1 MKLRTGFAIVAV
13 LAAATI
19 AARGQSPAPAE
30 ANLAGGK
37 APADIIFVN
46 GKVFT
51 ADAQDR
57 VVEGFAVTGDRFVVA
72 GTNDLV
78 RRYAGPQ
85 TKVIDLKGHFV
96 SPGITD
102 DHFHNEGGGPGVDLS
117 HVRSL
122 GELLTTVANAA
133 AAVPADTVIVSNSDW
148 HEAQLK
154 EQRLPT
160 AEEIEQ
166 AAPNKP
172 VVLVRGGHEYI
183 LNTTALKK
191 WNVTKDT
198 PVPAGGQISRNGAGE
213 LTGELFDEARAMVTL
228 PRPKP
233 VSLDDILATQKAVAP
248 YGMTALRIPGS
259 YKGNMIDAYH
269 LMKQAEAEGKL
280 TLRWTVYMPGFSLR
294 SADAARKAMEA
305 WGTHQGEGDDW
316 VKVDGVKL
324 LVDGGFEGGHL
335 SKPYLEPYGKGG
347 TFTGLT
353 VSPPTAFTEVVREL
367 NSKGWHVITHAVGDA
382 ALDEVLDA
390 YAAADKDDSIKGKR
404 WSVEHAF
411 VSRPEQVARLKALDI
426 AVSAQDHLYLAAPVL
441 KKYWGWDTASEVTP
455 VKTYLDAGL
464 LVAGG
469 TDSPVIPFN
478 PFWNLYHMASRDT
491 ISDGVYG
498 EDQKIASRPLLLR
511 LVTINYAKLIGE
523 ERTRGS
529 IEPGKLADFAVLT
542 EDFLTA
548 KPDAIRDM
556 KALSTWVGG
565 REVYRAQG
573 YE

>member
-1 MKLRTGFAIVAV
+1 MKLRTGFAI
-13 LAAATI
+13 AAALTVMTS
-19 AARGQSPAPAE
+19 AARAQSPAPA
-30 ANLAGGK
+30 
-37 APADIIFVN
+37 DTVFVN

-51 ADAQDR
+51 ADDADH
-57 VVEGFAVTGDRFVVA
+57 VVQGFAIVGDRFVAA
-72 GTNDLV
+72 GTDSDV
-78 RRYAGPQ
+78 RRYVGPQ
-85 TKVIDLKGHFV
+85 TKVIDMKGRFV

-133 AAVPADTVIVSNSDW
+133 AAAPADTVIVSNSDW

-198 PVPAGGQISRNGAGE
+198 PVPAGGQISRNDAGE
-213 LTGELFDEARAMVTL
+213 LTGELFDEARSMVTL

-233 VSLDDILATQKAVAP
+233 VSMDDILATQKAVAP
-248 YGMTALRIPGS
+248 YGMTALRIPGA
-259 YKGNMIDAYH
+259 YKGDMVQAYH

-294 SADAARKAMEA
+294 SAEAARKAIES

-353 VSPPTAFTEVVREL
+353 VSPPSAYTEVVREL
-367 NSKGWHVITHAVGDA
+367 NSRGWHVITHAVGDA

-390 YAAADKDDSIKGKR
+390 YAAADKDSSIKGKR

-441 KKYWGWDTASEVTP
+441 KKYWGWEIASEVTP

-469 TDSPVIPFN
+469 TDSPVVPFN

-498 EDQKIASRPLLLR
+498 EDQKIASRPLLLK

-523 ERTRGS
+523 EKTRGS

-542 EDFLTA
+542 NDFLTA
-548 KPDAIRDM
+548 KPETIRDM

-565 REVYRAQG
+565 HEVYRAPG

>member
-1 MKLRTGFAIVAV
+1 MKLKTGLRTGLAIVAAF
-13 LAAATI
+13 AAATSLARAQTP
-19 AARGQSPAPAE
+19 AAAPT
-30 ANLAGGK
+30 
-37 APADIIFVN
+37 PADIVFVN

-51 ADAQDR
+51 ADDSDH
-57 VVEGFAVTGDRFVVA
+57 VVQGFAVTGDRFVAA
-72 GTNDLV
+72 GTDSDV
-78 RRYAGPQ
+78 RRYVGPQ
-85 TKVIDLKGHFV
+85 TRVIDLKGHFV

-102 DHFHNEGGGPGVDLS
+102 DHFHNEGGGSGVDLS

-133 AAVPADTVIVSNSDW
+133 AAAPADTVIVSNSDW

-166 AAPNKP
+166 AAPGKP

-183 LNTTALKK
+183 LNTSALKK

-198 PVPAGGQISRNGAGE
+198 PVAAGGQISRNDAGE
-213 LTGELFDEARAMVTL
+213 LTGELFDEARSMVTL

-233 VSLDDILATQKAVAP
+233 VSMDDILATQKAVAP

-259 YKGNMIDAYH
+259 YKGDMIAAYR

-294 SADAARKAMEA
+294 SAEAARKAIES

-324 LVDGGFEGGHL
+324 MVDGGFEGGHL
-335 SKPYLEPYGKGG
+335 SKPYLEPYGKRG

-353 VSPPTAFTEVVREL
+353 VSPPNAYTEVVREL

-382 ALDEVLDA
+382 ALDEVLDG
-390 YAAADKDDSIKGKR
+390 YAAADKDSSIKGKR

-441 KKYWGWDTASEVTP
+441 KKYWGWDIASEVTP

-469 TDSPVIPFN
+469 TDSPVVPFN

-498 EDQKIASRPLLLR
+498 EDQKIASRPLLLK
-511 LVTINYAKLIGE
+511 LVTLNYAKLIGE
-523 ERTRGS
+523 EKSRGS

-542 EDFLTA
+542 DDFLTA
-548 KPDAIRDM
+548 RPETIRDM

>member
-1 MKLRTGFAIVAV
+1 MKLRTGLVAAV
-13 LAAATI
+13 MVCAAATAAI
-19 AARGQSPAPAE
+19 AQSPAPAD
-30 ANLAGGK
+30 LV
-37 APADIIFVN
+37 FVN

-51 ADAQDR
+51 ADRGDR
-57 VVEGFAVTGDRFVVA
+57 VVQGFAITDERFVA
-72 GTNDLV
+72 IGTDSEV
-78 RRYAGPQ
+78 RGYVGPK
-85 TKVIDLKGHFV
+85 TSVIDLKGRFV

-117 HVRSL
+117 HVRTI

-133 AAVPADTVIVSNSDW
+133 SAAPAGTVIVSNSDW

-160 AEEIEQ
+160 AEELEQ
-166 AAPNKP
+166 AAGDKP

-183 LNTTALKK
+183 LNNTALKK
-191 WNVTKDT
+191 WNVSKDT
-198 PVPAGGQISRNGAGE
+198 PVPAGGQISRNASGE
-213 LTGELFDEARAMVTL
+213 LTGELFDEAKALVTL
-228 PRPKP
+228 PRPQP
-233 VSLDDILATQKAVAP
+233 VSMTDILATQKAVAP
-248 YGMTALRIPGS
+248 YGITALRIPGA
-259 YKGNMIDAYH
+259 YKGDMIEAYR
-269 LMKQAEAEGKL
+269 LMKQAETDGKL

-294 SADAARKAMEA
+294 SAEAARKAIEA
-305 WGTHQGEGDDW
+305 WGTRQGEGDDW

-324 LVDGGFEGGHL
+324 IVDGGFEGGHL
-335 SKPYLEPYGKGG
+335 SKPYLEPYGQGG
-347 TFTGLT
+347 KFTGLI
-353 VSPPTAFTEVVREL
+353 VSPPNAYTEVVREL

-390 YAAADKDDSIKGKR
+390 YAAADKDASIKGKR

-411 VSRPEQVARLKALDI
+411 VSRPEQVARLKELDV

-441 KKYWGWDTASEVTP
+441 KKYWGWETASEVTP

-469 TDSPVIPFN
+469 TDSPVVPFN

-523 ERTRGS
+523 DKTRGS

-542 EDFLTA
+542 DDFLTA
-548 KPDAIRDM
+548 QAETIREM

-565 REVYRAQG
+565 REVYRAAG

>member
-1 MKLRTGFAIVAV
+1 MKLQTTLLMTAV
-13 LAAATI
+13 LTCAAGVAAA
-19 AARGQSPAPAE
+19 QSPP
-30 ANLAGGK
+30 
-37 APADIIFVN
+37 PADIVFIN

-51 ADAQDR
+51 ADDGDR
-57 VVEGFAVTGDRFVVA
+57 VVQGFAVKGDRFVAA
-72 GTNDLV
+72 GTDDDV

-85 TKVIDLKGHFV
+85 TRVIDLKGRFV

-102 DHFHNEGGGPGVDLS
+102 DHFHNEGGGSGVDLS

-133 AAVPADTVIVSNSDW
+133 AAAPADAVIVSNSDW
-148 HEAQLK
+148 HEAQLR

-166 AAPNKP
+166 AAPGKP

-183 LNTTALKK
+183 LNSTALKK

-198 PVPAGGQISRNGAGE
+198 PVPAGGQISRNEAGE
-213 LTGELFDEARAMVTL
+213 LTGELFDEAKALVSL
-228 PRPKP
+228 PHPKP
-233 VSLDDILATQKAVAP
+233 VGMDDILATQKAVAP

-259 YKGNMIDAYH
+259 YKGDMIAAYR
-269 LMKQAEAEGKL
+269 LMKQAEAEDRL

-294 SADAARKAMEA
+294 SAEAARKAMES

-316 VKVDGVKL
+316 VKIDGVKL
-324 LVDGGFEGGHL
+324 MVDGGFEGGHL

-353 VSPPTAFTEVVREL
+353 VSPPSAYTEVVREL

-382 ALDEVLDA
+382 ALDEVLDG
-390 YAAADKDDSIKGKR
+390 YAAADKDASIKGKR

-411 VSRPEQVARLKALDI
+411 VSRPEQVARLKQLDI

-441 KKYWGWDTASEVTP
+441 KKYWGWDIASEVTP

-469 TDSPVIPFN
+469 TDSPVVPFN

-498 EDQKIASRPLLLR
+498 ADQKIASRPLLLR

-523 ERTRGS
+523 EKTRGS

-542 EDFLTA
+542 DDFLTV
-548 KPDAIRDM
+548 KLDAIRDM
-556 KALSTWVGG
+556 KALATWVGG
-565 REVYRAQG
+565 REVYRAPG

>member
-1 MKLRTGFAIVAV
+1 MKPHITLLMTAV
-13 LAAATI
+13 LTCAAS
-19 AARGQSPAPAE
+19 AAPAQSPP
-30 ANLAGGK
+30 
-37 APADIIFVN
+37 PADIVFIN

-51 ADAQDR
+51 ADDGDR
-57 VVEGFAVTGDRFVVA
+57 VVQGFAVKGDRFVAA
-72 GTNDLV
+72 GTDDDV

-85 TKVIDLKGHFV
+85 TRVIDLKGRFV

-102 DHFHNEGGGPGVDLS
+102 DHFHNEGGGSGVDLS

-133 AAVPADTVIVSNSDW
+133 AAAPADAVIVSNSDW

-166 AAPNKP
+166 AAPGKP

-183 LNTTALKK
+183 LNSTALKK

-198 PVPAGGQISRNGAGE
+198 PVPAGGQISRNEAGE
-213 LTGELFDEARAMVTL
+213 LTGELFDEAKALVSL

-233 VSLDDILATQKAVAP
+233 VGMDDILATQKAVAP

-259 YKGNMIDAYH
+259 YKGDMIAAYR
-269 LMKQAEAEGKL
+269 LMKQAEAEDRL

-294 SADAARKAMEA
+294 SAEAARKAMES

-316 VKVDGVKL
+316 VKIDGVKL
-324 LVDGGFEGGHL
+324 MVDGGFEGGHL

-353 VSPPTAFTEVVREL
+353 VSPPSAYTEVVREL
-367 NSKGWHVITHAVGDA
+367 NNKGWHVITHAVGDA
-382 ALDEVLDA
+382 ALDEVLDG
-390 YAAADKDDSIKGKR
+390 YAAADKDASIKGKR

-411 VSRPEQVARLKALDI
+411 VSRPEQVARLKQLDI

-441 KKYWGWDTASEVTP
+441 KKYWGWDIASEVTP

-464 LVAGG
+464 LVASG
-469 TDSPVIPFN
+469 TDSPVVPFN

-498 EDQKIASRPLLLR
+498 ADQKIASRPLLLR
-511 LVTINYAKLIGE
+511 LVTINYARLIGE
-523 ERTRGS
+523 EKTRGS

-542 EDFLTA
+542 DDFLTV
-548 KPDAIRDM
+548 KLDAIRDM
-556 KALSTWVGG
+556 KALATWVGG
-565 REVYRAQG
+565 REVYRAPG

>member
-1 MKLRTGFAIVAV
+1 MKLRTELRTGLAIVAALTV
-13 LAAATI
+13 NSAAFAQ
-19 AARGQSPAPAE
+19 APAPAD
-30 ANLAGGK
+30 LV
-37 APADIIFVN
+37 FVN

-51 ADAQDR
+51 ADDADH
-57 VVEGFAVTGDRFVVA
+57 VVQGFAVAGDRFVAA
-72 GTNDLV
+72 GTDGDV
-78 RRYAGPQ
+78 RRYVGPQ
-85 TKVIDLKGHFV
+85 TRVIDLKGRFV

-102 DHFHNEGGGPGVDLS
+102 DHFHNEGGGAGVDLS

-133 AAVPADTVIVSNSDW
+133 TAAPADTVIVSNSDW

-166 AAPNKP
+166 AAPGKP

-183 LNTTALKK
+183 LNTSALKK

-198 PVPAGGQISRNGAGE
+198 PVPAGGQISRNDAGE
-213 LTGELFDEARAMVTL
+213 LTGELFDEARTMVTL

-233 VSLDDILATQKAVAP
+233 VSMDDILATQKAVAP
-248 YGMTALRIPGS
+248 YGMTALRIPGA
-259 YKGNMIDAYH
+259 YKGDMIQAYR
-269 LMKQAEAEGKL
+269 LMKQAEAEDKL

-294 SADAARKAMEA
+294 SAEAARKAIES

-335 SKPYLEPYGKGG
+335 SKPYLEPYGQGG
-347 TFTGLT
+347 KFTGLI
-353 VSPPTAFTEVVREL
+353 VSPPPAYTEVVREL

-390 YAAADKDDSIKGKR
+390 YAAADKDSSIKGKR

-469 TDSPVIPFN
+469 TDSPVVPFN

-498 EDQKIASRPLLLR
+498 EDQKIASRPLLLK

-523 ERTRGS
+523 EKTRGS

-542 EDFLTA
+542 DDFLTA
-548 KPDAIRDM
+548 RPETIRDM

>member
-1 MKLRTGFAIVAV
+1 MKLRLAIAVA
-13 LAAATI
+13 LAFAAA
-19 AARGQSPAPAE
+19 AAQAQSPAPA
-30 ANLAGGK
+30 
-37 APADIIFVN
+37 DIVFVN

-51 ADAQDR
+51 ADGGDH
-57 VVEGFAVTGDRFVVA
+57 VVQGFAIKGDRFVAA
-72 GTNDLV
+72 GSDGEM
-78 RRYAGPQ
+78 RRYVGAQ
-85 TKVIDLKGHFV
+85 TRVVDLKGHFV

-102 DHFHNEGGGPGVDLS
+102 DHFHNEGGGSGVDLS

-133 AAVPADTVIVSNSDW
+133 ASAPAGTVIVSNSDW

-160 AEEIEQ
+160 ADELEQ
-166 AAPNKP
+166 ASPGKP

-183 LNTTALKK
+183 LNQAALKK
-191 WNVTKDT
+191 WNITRDT
-198 PVPAGGQISRNGAGE
+198 PVPAGGQISRSASGE
-213 LTGELFDEARAMVTL
+213 LTGELFDEAKKLVTL
-228 PRPKP
+228 PPPKP
-233 VSLDDILATQKAVAP
+233 VSMEDILNTQKALAP
-248 YGMTALRIPGS
+248 YGMTAVRIPGA
-259 YKGNMIDAYH
+259 YRGNMIEAYH

-294 SADAARKAMEA
+294 SAEAARKAIQS

-324 LVDGGFEGGHL
+324 MVDGGFEGGHL

-353 VSPPTAFTEVVREL
+353 VSPPAAYTEVVREL
-367 NSKGWHVITHAVGDA
+367 NRDGWHVITHAVGDA

-390 YAAADKDDSIKGKR
+390 YAAADKDASIKGKR

-411 VSRPEQVARLKALDI
+411 VSRPEQVARLKELDI

-441 KKYWGWDTASEVTP
+441 KKYWGWEIAHEVTP

-469 TDSPVIPFN
+469 TDSPVVPFN

-498 EDQKIASRPLLLR
+498 KDQKIASRPLLLR
-511 LVTINYAKLIGE
+511 LVTINYARLIGE
-523 ERTRGS
+523 EKTRGS

-542 EDFLTA
+542 DDFLTV
-548 KPDAIRDM
+548 KPQAIRDM

-565 REVYRAQG
+565 REVYRAAG

>member
-1 MKLRTGFAIVAV
+1 MNPRIFFV
-13 LAAATI
+13 LAVALACAAAS
-19 AARGQSPAPAE
+19 AAQAQTPAPA
-30 ANLAGGK
+30 
-37 APADIIFVN
+37 DTVFIH

-51 ADAQDR
+51 ADDGDH
-57 VVEGFAVTGDRFVVA
+57 VVQGFAVKGDRFVA
-72 GTNDLV
+72 TGTDV
-78 RRYAGPQ
+78 DVSRYVGPQ
-85 TKVIDLKGHFV
+85 TRVVDLKGHFV

-102 DHFHNEGGGPGVDLS
+102 DHFHNEGGGAGVDLS

-133 AAVPADTVIVSNSDW
+133 AAAQADTIIVSNSDW

-160 AEEIEQ
+160 ADEIEQ
-166 AAPNKP
+166 AAPGKP

-183 LNTTALKK
+183 LNQAALKK
-191 WNVTKDT
+191 WNITRDT
-198 PVPAGGQISRNGAGE
+198 PVPAGGQISRNASGE
-213 LTGELFDEARAMVTL
+213 LTGELFDEAKGLVTL

-233 VSLDDILATQKAVAP
+233 VSVDDILTTQKAVAP
-248 YGMTALRIPGS
+248 YGMTAIRVPGA
-259 YKGNMIDAYH
+259 YKGDMIAAYH

-280 TLRWTVYMPGFSLR
+280 TLRWTVYMPGFALR

-324 LVDGGFEGGHL
+324 MVDGGFEGGHL

-353 VSPPTAFTEVVREL
+353 VSPPSVYTEVVREL

-390 YAAADKDDSIKGKR
+390 YAAADKDASIKGKR

-411 VSRPEQVARLKALDI
+411 VSRPEQVARLKQLDI

-441 KKYWGWDTASEVTP
+441 KKYWGWETASEVTP

-469 TDSPVIPFN
+469 TDSPVVPFN

-498 EDQKIASRPLLLR
+498 ADQKIASRPLLLK

-523 ERTRGS
+523 EKNRGS

-542 EDFLTA
+542 DDFLTV
-548 KPDAIRDM
+548 PPETIRDM

-565 REVYRAQG
+565 REVFHAPGDGLR
-573 YE
+573 

>member
-1 MKLRTGFAIVAV
+1 MKLRTGIAIVA
-13 LAAATI
+13 AFAATTSL
-19 AARGQSPAPAE
+19 ARAQTQVASP
-30 ANLAGGK
+30 

-57 VVEGFAVTGDRFVVA
+57 VVEGFAVTGDHFVVA
-72 GTNDLV
+72 GPDDFV
-78 RRYAGPQ
+78 RKYAGPQ
-85 TKVIDLKGHFV
+85 TKVIDLKGRFV

-102 DHFHNEGGGPGVDLS
+102 DHFHNEGGGTGVDLS

-133 AAVPADTVIVSNSDW
+133 AAAPVDAVIVSNSDW

-183 LNTTALKK
+183 LNTSALKK
-191 WNVTKDT
+191 WNVTKET
-198 PVPAGGQISRNGAGE
+198 PVPAGGQISRNDAGE
-213 LTGELFDEARAMVTL
+213 LTGELFDEARTMVTL

-233 VSLDDILATQKAVAP
+233 VSMEDILATQRAVAP
-248 YGMTALRIPGS
+248 YGMTALRIPGA
-259 YKGNMIDAYH
+259 YKGDMIQAYR

-294 SADAARKAMEA
+294 SAEAARKAIES

-335 SKPYLEPYGKGG
+335 SKPYLEPYGQGG
-347 TFTGLT
+347 KFTGLT
-353 VSPPTAFTEVVREL
+353 VSPPPAYTEVVREL
-367 NSKGWHVITHAVGDA
+367 NSGGWHVITHAVGDA

-390 YAAADKDDSIKGKR
+390 YAAADKDSSIKGKR

-441 KKYWGWDTASEVTP
+441 KKYWGWETASEVTP

-469 TDSPVIPFN
+469 TDSPVVPFN

-523 ERTRGS
+523 EKTRGS

-542 EDFLTA
+542 DDFLTV
-548 KPDAIRDM
+548 KPETIRDM

-565 REVYRAQG
+565 REVYRVQG

>member
-1 MKLRTGFAIVAV
+1 MKLQTELVIVAALTV
-13 LAAATI
+13 NSAAFA
-19 AARGQSPAPAE
+19 QAP
-30 ANLAGGK
+30 
-37 APADIIFVN
+37 APADIVFVN

-51 ADAQDR
+51 ADEADH
-57 VVEGFAVTGDRFVVA
+57 VVQGFAVAGDRFVAA
-72 GTNDLV
+72 GTDGDV
-78 RRYAGPQ
+78 RRYVGPQ
-85 TKVIDLKGHFV
+85 TRVIDLKGRFV
-96 SPGITD
+96 APGITD

-117 HVRSL
+117 HVRTL

-133 AAVPADTVIVSNSDW
+133 AAAPVDTVIVSNSDW

-160 AEEIEQ
+160 ADEIEQ

-183 LNTTALKK
+183 LNTSALKK
-191 WNVTKDT
+191 WNITKDT
-198 PVPAGGQISRNGAGE
+198 PVPAGGQISRNDAGE
-213 LTGELFDEARAMVTL
+213 LTGELFDEARTMVTL

-233 VSLDDILATQKAVAP
+233 VGMDDILATQKAVAP
-248 YGMTALRIPGS
+248 YGMTALRIPGA

-294 SADAARKAMEA
+294 SAEAARKAIES

-324 LVDGGFEGGHL
+324 MVDGGFEGGHL

-347 TFTGLT
+347 KFTGLT
-353 VSPPTAFTEVVREL
+353 VSPPSAYTEVVREL
-367 NSKGWHVITHAVGDA
+367 SSRGWHVITHAVGDA

-390 YAAADKDDSIKGKR
+390 YAAADKDSSIKGKR

-441 KKYWGWDTASEVTP
+441 KKYWGWETASEVTP

-469 TDSPVIPFN
+469 TDSPVVPFN

-498 EDQKIASRPLLLR
+498 EDQKIASRPLLLK
-511 LVTINYAKLIGE
+511 LVTLNYAKLIGE
-523 ERTRGS
+523 EKTRGS
-529 IEPGKLADFAVLT
+529 IEPGKLADFAVLSD
-542 EDFLTA
+542 DFLTA
-548 KPDAIRDM
+548 KPEAIRDM

>member
-1 MKLRTGFAIVAV
+1 MAMKCRTAVGIATLLGLVA
-13 LAAATI
+13 AGATR
-19 AARGQSPAPAE
+19 AQTP
-30 ANLAGGK
+30 
-37 APADIIFVN
+37 APADIVFIN

-51 ADAQDR
+51 ADDGDR
-57 VVEGFAVTGDRFVVA
+57 LVQGFAITGDHFVATGADIAVS
-72 GTNDLV
+72 
-78 RRYAGPQ
+78 RYIGAQ
-85 TKVIDLKGHFV
+85 TKVVDLKGRFV

-102 DHFHNEGGGPGVDLS
+102 DHFHNEGGGSGVDLS

-133 AAVPADTVIVSNSDW
+133 ASAPAEMIIVSNSDW

-166 AAPNKP
+166 AASGKP

-191 WNVTKDT
+191 WNITKDT
-198 PVPAGGQISRNGAGE
+198 PVPAGGQISRNEAGE
-213 LTGELFDEARAMVTL
+213 LTGELFDEAKALVTL

-233 VSLDDILATQKAVAP
+233 VGLEDILTTQKAVAP

-259 YKGNMIDAYH
+259 YKGDMIAAYR
-269 LMKQAEAEGKL
+269 LMKQAEADGKL

-294 SADAARKAMEA
+294 SADAARKAMES

-324 LVDGGFEGGHL
+324 MVDGGFEGGHL

-353 VSPPTAFTEVVREL
+353 VSPTPAFTEVVREL

-382 ALDEVLDA
+382 ALDEVLDG
-390 YAAADKDDSIKGKR
+390 YAAADKDTSIKGKR

-411 VSRPEQVARLKALDI
+411 VSRPEQVARLKQLDI

-441 KKYWGWDTASEVTP
+441 KKYWGWEIASEVTP

-469 TDSPVIPFN
+469 TDSPVVPFN

-498 EDQKIASRPLLLR
+498 ADQKIASRPLLLR

-523 ERTRGS
+523 EKSRGS

-542 EDFLTA
+542 DDFLTV
-548 KPDAIRDM
+548 KPEAIRDM

-565 REVYRAQG
+565 REVYRAPG

>member
-1 MKLRTGFAIVAV
+1 MKLRTRLVIVAA
-13 LAAATI
+13 LACTPTSAAW
-19 AARGQSPAPAE
+19 AQAQPQSPAPA
-30 ANLAGGK
+30 
-37 APADIIFVN
+37 DVVFVN

-57 VVEGFAVTGDRFVVA
+57 VFQAFAVTSDRFVAV
-72 GTNDLV
+72 GTDSAV
-78 RRYAGPQ
+78 RRHVGPR
-85 TKVIDLKGHFV
+85 TKLIDLKGRFV
-96 SPGITD
+96 APGLTD

-117 HVRSL
+117 HVRTV
-122 GELLTTVANAA
+122 GELLTMVANAA
-133 AAVPADTVIVSNSDW
+133 AAAPAGTVIVSNSDW

-160 AEEIEQ
+160 AEELEQ
-166 AAPNKP
+166 AAPGKP

-183 LNTTALKK
+183 LNQAALKK
-191 WNVTKDT
+191 WNITADT
-198 PVPAGGQISRNGAGE
+198 PVPAGGQISRSSSGE
-213 LTGELFDEARAMVTL
+213 LTGELFDEAKGLVTL
-228 PRPKP
+228 PRQKP
-233 VSLDDILATQKAVAP
+233 VSMADILTTQKTLAP
-248 YGMTALRIPGS
+248 YGITAIRIPGA
-259 YKGNMIDAYH
+259 YKGDMIEAYH

-294 SADAARKAMEA
+294 SAEAARKAIEA
-305 WGTHQGEGDDW
+305 WGTSQGEGDDW

-324 LVDGGFEGGHL
+324 IVDGGFEGGHL
-335 SKPYLEPYGKGG
+335 SKPYLEPYGQGG
-347 TFTGLT
+347 KFTGLT
-353 VSPPTAFTEVVREL
+353 VSPPNAYTEVVREL
-367 NSKGWHVITHAVGDA
+367 NRKGWHVITHAVGDA
-382 ALDEVLDA
+382 GLDEVLDA
-390 YAAADKDDSIKGKR
+390 YAAADKDASIKGKR

-411 VSRPEQVARLKALDI
+411 VSRPEQVARLKQLDV

-441 KKYWGWDTASEVTP
+441 KKYWGWETASEVTP

-469 TDSPVIPFN
+469 TDSPVVPFN

-498 EDQKIASRPLLLR
+498 EDQKIVSRPLLLK

-523 ERTRGS
+523 EKTRGS

-542 EDFLTA
+542 DDFLTA
-548 KPDAIRDM
+548 KPETIRDM

-565 REVYRAQG
+565 REVYHAPG
-573 YE
+573 YD

>member
-1 MKLRTGFAIVAV
+1 MKLRTGLAI
-13 LAAATI
+13 AAALTVMTS
-19 AARGQSPAPAE
+19 AARAQSPAPA
-30 ANLAGGK
+30 
-37 APADIIFVN
+37 DIVFVN

-51 ADAQDR
+51 ADDADH
-57 VVEGFAVTGDRFVVA
+57 VVQGFAVAGDRFVAA
-72 GTNDLV
+72 GTDSDV
-78 RRYAGPQ
+78 RRYVGPQ
-85 TKVIDLKGHFV
+85 TKVIDMKGHFV

-133 AAVPADTVIVSNSDW
+133 AAAPADTVIVSNSDW

-198 PVPAGGQISRNGAGE
+198 PVPAGGQISRNDAGE
-213 LTGELFDEARAMVTL
+213 LTGELFDEARSMVTL

-233 VSLDDILATQKAVAP
+233 VSMEDILATQKAVAP
-248 YGMTALRIPGS
+248 YGMTALRIPGA
-259 YKGNMIDAYH
+259 YKGDMVQAYH

-294 SADAARKAMEA
+294 SAEAARKAIES

-353 VSPPTAFTEVVREL
+353 VSPPSAYTEVVREL
-367 NSKGWHVITHAVGDA
+367 NSGGWHVITHAVGDA

-390 YAAADKDDSIKGKR
+390 YAAADKDSSIKGKR

-441 KKYWGWDTASEVTP
+441 KKYWGWEIASEVTP

-469 TDSPVIPFN
+469 TDSPVVPFN

-498 EDQKIASRPLLLR
+498 EDQKIASRPLLLK

-523 ERTRGS
+523 EKTRGS

-542 EDFLTA
+542 NDFLTA
-548 KPDAIRDM
+548 KPETIRDM

-565 REVYRAQG
+565 HEVYRAPG

>member
-1 MKLRTGFAIVAV
+1 MKLQTTLLMTAV
-13 LAAATI
+13 LTCAAGVAAA
-19 AARGQSPAPAE
+19 QSPP
-30 ANLAGGK
+30 
-37 APADIIFVN
+37 PADIVFIN

-51 ADAQDR
+51 ADDGDR
-57 VVEGFAVTGDRFVVA
+57 VVQGFAVKGDRFVAA
-72 GTNDLV
+72 GTDDDV

-85 TKVIDLKGHFV
+85 TRVIDLKGRFV

-102 DHFHNEGGGPGVDLS
+102 DHFHNEGGGSGVDLS

-133 AAVPADTVIVSNSDW
+133 AAAPADAVIVSNSDW

-166 AAPNKP
+166 AAPGKP

-183 LNTTALKK
+183 LNSTALKK

-198 PVPAGGQISRNGAGE
+198 PVPAGGQISRNEAGE
-213 LTGELFDEARAMVTL
+213 LTGELFDEAKALVSL

-233 VSLDDILATQKAVAP
+233 VGMDDILATQKAVAP

-259 YKGNMIDAYH
+259 YKGDMIAAYR
-269 LMKQAEAEGKL
+269 LMKQAEAEDRL

-294 SADAARKAMEA
+294 SAEAARKAMES

-316 VKVDGVKL
+316 VKIDGVKL
-324 LVDGGFEGGHL
+324 MVDGGFEGGHL

-353 VSPPTAFTEVVREL
+353 VSPPSAYTEVVREL
-367 NSKGWHVITHAVGDA
+367 NNKGWHVITHAVGDA
-382 ALDEVLDA
+382 ALDEVLDG
-390 YAAADKDDSIKGKR
+390 YAAADKDASIKGKR

-411 VSRPEQVARLKALDI
+411 VSRPEQVARLKQLDI

-441 KKYWGWDTASEVTP
+441 KKYWGWDIASEVTP

-469 TDSPVIPFN
+469 TDSPVVPFN

-498 EDQKIASRPLLLR
+498 ADQKIASRPVLLR
-511 LVTINYAKLIGE
+511 LVTINYARLIGE
-523 ERTRGS
+523 EKTRGS

-542 EDFLTA
+542 DDFLTV
-548 KPDAIRDM
+548 KLDAIRDM
-556 KALSTWVGG
+556 KALATWVGG
-565 REVYRAQG
+565 REVYRAPG

>member
-1 MKLRTGFAIVAV
+1 MQLPTGLAIVTAV
-13 LAAATI
+13 ACITASAAAAQTQ
-19 AARGQSPAPAE
+19 AASPAPAE
-30 ANLAGGK
+30 
-37 APADIIFVN
+37 IVFVN

-57 VVEGFAVTGDRFVVA
+57 VVQGFAVAGDRFVA
-72 GTNDLV
+72 IGTDDDV
-78 RRYAGPQ
+78 RGYVGPG
-85 TKVIDLKGHFV
+85 TRVIDLKGRFV
-96 SPGITD
+96 APGITD

-117 HVRSL
+117 HVRTV
-122 GELLTTVANAA
+122 GELLTTVANIAA
-133 AAVPADTVIVSNSDW
+133 AASPGTVIVSNSDW

-160 AEEIEQ
+160 AEELEQ
-166 AAPNKP
+166 AAPGKP

-183 LNTTALKK
+183 LNNAALKK
-191 WNVTKDT
+191 WNITKDT
-198 PVPAGGQISRNGAGE
+198 PVPAGGQISRNAAGE
-213 LTGELFDEARAMVTL
+213 LTGELFDAAKALVTL

-233 VSLDDILATQKAVAP
+233 VSMTDILATQKAVAP
-248 YGMTALRIPGS
+248 YGITALRIPGA
-259 YKGNMIDAYH
+259 YRGDMVEAYH
-269 LMKQAEAEGKL
+269 LMKQAEAEGTL

-294 SADAARKAMEA
+294 SAEAARKAIET

-324 LVDGGFEGGHL
+324 IVDGGFEGGHL
-335 SKPYLEPYGKGG
+335 SKPYLEPYGQGG
-347 TFTGLT
+347 KFTGLI
-353 VSPPTAFTEVVREL
+353 VSPPAAYTEVVREL

-390 YAAADKDDSIKGKR
+390 YAAADRDASIKGKR

-411 VSRPEQVARLKALDI
+411 VSRPEQVARLKELDV

-441 KKYWGWDTASEVTP
+441 KKYWGWETASEVTP

-469 TDSPVIPFN
+469 TDSPVVPFN

-498 EDQKIASRPLLLR
+498 ADQKIASRPLLLR

-523 ERTRGS
+523 EKTRGS
-529 IEPGKLADFAVLT
+529 IEPGKLADFAVLSD
-542 EDFLTA
+542 DFLTA
-548 KPDAIRDM
+548 KPETIRDM

-565 REVYRAQG
+565 REVYRAGG
-573 YE
+573 YD

>member
-1 MKLRTGFAIVAV
+1 MKLQTGLRTGLAIVAAF
-13 LAAATI
+13 AAATDLARAQTP
-19 AARGQSPAPAE
+19 AASP
-30 ANLAGGK
+30 

-57 VVEGFAVTGDRFVVA
+57 VVEGFAVTGDHFVVA
-72 GTNDLV
+72 GPDDFV
-78 RRYAGPQ
+78 RKYAGPQ
-85 TKVIDLKGHFV
+85 TKVIDLKGRFV

-102 DHFHNEGGGPGVDLS
+102 DHFHNEGGGSGVDLS

-122 GELLTTVANAA
+122 DELLTTVANAA
-133 AAVPADTVIVSNSDW
+133 AAAPVDTVIVSNSDW

-198 PVPAGGQISRNGAGE
+198 PVPAGGQISRNDTGE
-213 LTGELFDEARAMVTL
+213 LTGELFDEARSMVTL

-233 VSLDDILATQKAVAP
+233 VDMDDILATQKAVAP
-248 YGMTALRIPGS
+248 YGMTALRIPGA
-259 YKGNMIDAYH
+259 YKGDLVQAYR

-294 SADAARKAMEA
+294 SAEAARKAIES

-335 SKPYLEPYGKGG
+335 SKPYLEPYGQGG
-347 TFTGLT
+347 KFTGLT
-353 VSPPTAFTEVVREL
+353 VSPPPAYTEVVREL
-367 NSKGWHVITHAVGDA
+367 NSGGWHVITHAVGDA

-390 YAAADKDDSIKGKR
+390 YAAADKDSSIKGKR

-441 KKYWGWDTASEVTP
+441 KKYWGWETASEVTP

-469 TDSPVIPFN
+469 TDSPVVPFN

-523 ERTRGS
+523 EKTRGS

-542 EDFLTA
+542 DDFLTV
-548 KPDAIRDM
+548 KPETIRDM

>member
-1 MKLRTGFAIVAV
+1 MKLRMGLAIAIITAFATAIGAQ
-13 LAAATI
+13 
-19 AARGQSPAPAE
+19 ARTPE
-30 ANLAGGK
+30 
-37 APADIIFVN
+37 PADIVFVN

-51 ADAQDR
+51 ADAQDH
-57 VVEGFAVTGDRFVVA
+57 VVQAFAVTGDRFVA
-72 GTNDLV
+72 IGSDDSV
-78 RRYAGPQ
+78 RRHIGPQ
-85 TKVIDLKGHFV
+85 TKVIDLKGRFV
-96 SPGITD
+96 SPGLAD

-122 GELLTTVANAA
+122 GELLTTVANASA
-133 AAVPADTVIVSNSDW
+133 AAPADMVIVSNSDW

-160 AEEIEQ
+160 AEELEQ
-166 AAPNKP
+166 ASPGKP

-183 LNTTALKK
+183 LNVAALKK
-191 WNVTKDT
+191 WNITKDT
-198 PVPAGGQISRNGAGE
+198 PVPTGGQISRNNAGE
-213 LTGELFDEARAMVTL
+213 LTGELFDEAKALVTL

-233 VSLDDILATQKAVAP
+233 VGMEDILATQKALAP
-248 YGMTALRIPGS
+248 YGITAVRIPGS
-259 YKGNMIDAYH
+259 YKGDLLDAYR
-269 LMKQAEAEGKL
+269 LMKQAEGEGKL

-294 SADAARKAMEA
+294 SAEAARKAIES
-305 WGTHQGEGDDW
+305 WGVAQGEGDDW

-324 LVDGGFEGGHL
+324 IVDGGFEGGHL
-335 SKPYLEPYGKGG
+335 SKPYLEPYGQGG
-347 TFTGLT
+347 KFTGVT
-353 VSPPTAFTEVVREL
+353 VSPPDAYTEVVREL
-367 NSKGWHVITHAVGDA
+367 NRKGFHVITHAVGDA

-390 YAAADKDDSIKGKR
+390 YEMADKDASIKGKR

-411 VSRPEQVARLKALDI
+411 VSRPEQVARLKALDV

-441 KKYWGWDTASEVTP
+441 KKYWGWETASEVTP

-464 LVAGG
+464 LVTGG

-523 ERTRGS
+523 EKTRGS
-529 IEPGKLADFAVLT
+529 IEPGKLADFAVLSD
-542 EDFLTA
+542 DFLTV
-548 KPDAIRDM
+548 KPEIIRDM
-556 KALSTWVGG
+556 KALATWVGG
-565 REVYRAQG
+565 RETYHAPG